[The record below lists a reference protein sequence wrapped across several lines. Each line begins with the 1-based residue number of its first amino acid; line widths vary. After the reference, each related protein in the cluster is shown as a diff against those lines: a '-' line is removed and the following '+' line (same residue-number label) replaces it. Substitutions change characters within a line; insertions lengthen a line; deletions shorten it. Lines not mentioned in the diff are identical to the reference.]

1 MNSTILLKVDNREI
15 KCKDYLKDVQLEY
28 SNLVFGDFQ
37 ICTKNKDNNEIEEIH
52 FLFERKTLDD
62 LLASIKDGRYKN
74 QKASIL
80 SNFDS
85 KQYYYIIEGN
95 IIYNTNPIKIQDK
108 ILHSAIINTQLRDK
122 IGIFFT
128 RNVNETCQLI
138 LSIYNRIKD
147 NPNEYI
153 FKKENNNISINSN
166 VTIEKQICSKKIK
179 TANECWKEQ
188 LCQIPDISG
197 KTADAIL
204 KEYPSMKQFY
214 KVFMDCSKEEATKKL
229 ECIKTIDPN
238 GKQRKISS
246 KCVQNIIHYVLFN
259 EEKDIQ

>member
-1 MNSTILLKVDNREI
+1 MTSSSSTIILKVDNREI
-15 KCKDYLKDVQLEY
+15 KCKDYLNGIQVEY

-37 ICTKNKDNNEIEEIH
+37 ICTKNNEIEKIQ

-74 QKASIL
+74 QKSSIL

-95 IIYNTNPIKIQDK
+95 IIYNTNPSKIQDK

-147 NPNEYI
+147 NPSDYLY
-153 FKKENNNISINSN
+153 KKNNDIDSTEFNTNAI
-166 VTIEKQICSKKIK
+166 IEKQICSKKIK
-179 TANECWKEQ
+179 TPNECWKEQ
-188 LCQIPDISG
+188 LCQIPDISS
-197 KTADAIL
+197 KTADAII
-204 KEYPSMKQFY
+204 KEYVNMKVFY
-214 KVFMDCSKEEATKKL
+214 KAFIDCSKEESIKKL
-229 ECIKTIDPN
+229 ECIKTIDVN

-246 KCVQNIIHYVLFN
+246 KCVQNIINYVLFVDN
-259 EEKDIQ
+259 E

>member
-1 MNSTILLKVDNREI
+1 MSSLNPSSTLILKVDNREL
-15 KCKDYLKDVQLEY
+15 KCKDYLLNIPIEY

-37 ICTKNKDNNEIEEIH
+37 ICTKDEINQTEEIQ

-80 SNFDS
+80 SNFNS

-95 IIYNTNPIKIQDK
+95 VIYNSNPIKIQDK
-108 ILHSAIINTQLRDK
+108 IIHSAIINTQLRDK

-138 LSIYNRIKD
+138 QSIYNRIKD
-147 NPNEYI
+147 NPKDYI
-153 FKKENNNISINSN
+153 CKKEE
-166 VTIEKQICSKKIK
+166 VPTIEKQICSKKIK
-179 TANECWKEQ
+179 SQTECWKEQ
-188 LCQIPDISG
+188 LCQIPDISS
-197 KTADAIL
+197 KTADAII
-204 KEYPSMKQFY
+204 KEYSSMKNFY
-214 KVFMDCSKEEATKKL
+214 KIFIECSKDEAIKKL
-229 ECIKTIDPN
+229 ETIKTVDPN

-246 KCVQNIIHYVLFN
+246 KCIQNIIQYVLFEDN
-259 EEKDIQ
+259 TD

>member
-1 MNSTILLKVDNREI
+1 MSSINSTSTLLLKVDNREL
-15 KCKDYLKDVQLEY
+15 KCKDYLNNVPIEY

-37 ICTKNKDNNEIEEIH
+37 ICIRNKDSNETDEIQ

-80 SNFDS
+80 SNFDC

-95 IIYNTNPIKIQDK
+95 VIFNMNPTKVQDK
-108 ILHSAIINTQLRDK
+108 IIHSAIINTQLRDK

-138 LSIYNRIKD
+138 QSIYNRIKD
-147 NPNEYI
+147 NPTDYI
-153 FKKENNNISINSN
+153 CKKDINNGNTN
-166 VTIEKQICSKKIK
+166 VMIEKQICSKKIK
-179 TANECWKEQ
+179 TASECWKEQ

-204 KEYPSMKQFY
+204 KEYSSMKEFY
-214 KVFMDCSKEEATKKL
+214 KTFMECSKEEAIKKL
-229 ECIKTIDPN
+229 ESIKTVDAN

-246 KCVQNIIHYVLFN
+246 KCVQNIIQYVLFV
-259 EEKDIQ
+259 EE

>member
-1 MNSTILLKVDNREI
+1 MSSLNTTSTLILKVDNREL
-15 KCKDYLKDVQLEY
+15 KCKDYLTSIPIEY

-37 ICTKNKDNNEIEEIH
+37 ICTKNNNQTDEIQ

-80 SNFDS
+80 TNFDC

-95 IIYNTNPIKIQDK
+95 LIYNMNPTKVQDK
-108 ILHSAIINTQLRDK
+108 IIHSAIINTQLRDK

-138 LSIYNRIKD
+138 QCIYNRIKD
-147 NPNEYI
+147 NPNDYI
-153 FKKENNNISINSN
+153 CKKDIHKGGENVI
-166 VTIEKQICSKKIK
+166 IEKQICSKKIK
-179 TANECWKEQ
+179 TQNECWKEQ

-204 KEYPSMKQFY
+204 KEYPSMKDFY
-214 KVFMDCSKEEATKKL
+214 RTFIDCSKEEAIQKL
-229 ECIKTIDPN
+229 ESIKTIDAN

-246 KCVQNIIHYVLFN
+246 KCVQNIIHYVLFV
-259 EEKDIQ
+259 E

>member
-1 MNSTILLKVDNREI
+1 MSSLNSTTTSTLLLKVDNREL
-15 KCKDYLKDVQLEY
+15 KCKEYLTTIPAEY

-37 ICTKNKDNNEIEEIH
+37 ICTKNKEISENDEIH

-80 SNFDS
+80 SNFDC

-95 IIYNTNPIKIQDK
+95 VTYNMNPTKVQDK

-128 RNVNETCQLI
+128 KNVNETCQLI
-138 LSIYNRIKD
+138 MSIYNRIKD
-147 NPNEYI
+147 NPTDYVC
-153 FKKENNNISINSN
+153 KKEGIN

-179 TANECWKEQ
+179 TPNECWKEQ

-204 KEYPSMKQFY
+204 KENPSMKEFY
-214 KVFMDCSKEEATKKL
+214 KAFAECSKEESIRKL
-229 ECIKTIDPN
+229 ESIKTIDAN
-238 GKQRKISS
+238 NKQRKISS
-246 KCVQNIIHYVLFN
+246 KCVQNIIQYVLFVD
-259 EEKDIQ
+259 E